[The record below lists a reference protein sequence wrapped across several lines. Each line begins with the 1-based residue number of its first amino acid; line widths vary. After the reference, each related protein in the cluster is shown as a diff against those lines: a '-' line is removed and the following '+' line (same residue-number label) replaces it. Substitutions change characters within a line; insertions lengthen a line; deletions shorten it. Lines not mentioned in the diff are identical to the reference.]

1 LFLSLFV
8 SLFMTLP
15 TTTPDPLITENA
27 IAAADLDTLLINY
40 QYNDIIN
47 TDVTTDVYN
56 WMIHGMQTWFDEDDF
71 RGAIF
76 DFRNVKTFALGN
88 TLTAKQAS
96 EEANQ
101 ILDLSIF
108 PVALIVKNVQQEIKV
123 RMTMMTGNTRRKC
136 VVYGEDQALVF
147 INEWNRQHKRM
158 FDIPS
163 EKLLHIPAL
172 DSMIAR

>member
-1 LFLSLFV
+1 
-8 SLFMTLP
+8 MPLP

-27 IAAADLDTLLINY
+27 VAFADLDTLLIGY
-40 QYNDIIN
+40 QYNNIID

-56 WMIHGMQTWFDEDDF
+56 WMIHGMRTWFNEDDF

-76 DFRNVKTFALGN
+76 DFRNVNTFALGN
-88 TLTAKQAS
+88 TLTAKEAS

-101 ILDLSIF
+101 VLDLSIF

-147 INEWNRQHKRM
+147 INEWNRQHNRK
-158 FDIPS
+158 FDLPS
-163 EKLLHIPAL
+163 ENFLNGPAFDKLMEP
-172 DSMIAR
+172 